1 METIN
6 TNTQNFEHKMKT
18 DKVTLVYWKDAVADV
33 GWEESVK
40 SELHDCTS
48 IGFVVDETKDALT
61 LANTVSQDQSNCRIH
76 IPKKWIQKR
85 KDIELEDKQQKR
97 KRSKPTTMGK
107 RSDNREVQVNQ

>member
-1 METIN
+1 MDTKEKGRTLDA
-6 TNTQNFEHKMKT
+6 TR
-18 DKVTLVYWKDAVADV
+18 VTLVYWKDAVADV

-48 IGFVVDETKDALT
+48 IGFVVDETKDSLT

-85 KDIELEDKQQKR
+85 KDIELEDKQQERKR
-97 KRSKPTTMGK
+97 KKPTTMGK
-107 RSDNREVQVNQ
+107 RLNNRQVQPYE

>member
-18 DKVTLVYWKDAVADV
+18 DKVTLVHWKDAVADV

-97 KRSKPTTMGK
+97 QRKKSTTMGK
-107 RSDNREVQVNQ
+107 RLNNRQVQPYE